1 MDTEVQPTVF
11 HKLCFMLLL
20 NQHCGKKVK
29 IYQIN
34 QILITTQNTSTA
46 NTIQICKTWERCTFL
61 YLDQSHFLLMICPHP
76 CVICFYLSPAFLSF
90 N

>member
-29 IYQIN
+29 IYQN
-34 QILITTQNTSTA
+34 
-46 NTIQICKTWERCTFL
+46 
-61 YLDQSHFLLMICPHP
+61 
-76 CVICFYLSPAFLSF
+76 
-90 N
+90 